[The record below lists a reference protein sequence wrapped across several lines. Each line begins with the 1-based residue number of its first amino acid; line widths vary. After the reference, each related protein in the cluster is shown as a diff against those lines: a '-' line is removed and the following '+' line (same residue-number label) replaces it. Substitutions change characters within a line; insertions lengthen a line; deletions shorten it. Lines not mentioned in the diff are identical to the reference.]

1 MFKWL
6 ENFVIRRLIRRA
18 KAELP
23 EMKQRAIECL
33 LLKKDYVIE
42 EIKKAIKEKILEL
55 AEKL

>member
-23 EMKQRAIECL
+23 EMKQHAIELL

-42 EIKKAIKEKILEL
+42 EIKKAIKEKVLEL